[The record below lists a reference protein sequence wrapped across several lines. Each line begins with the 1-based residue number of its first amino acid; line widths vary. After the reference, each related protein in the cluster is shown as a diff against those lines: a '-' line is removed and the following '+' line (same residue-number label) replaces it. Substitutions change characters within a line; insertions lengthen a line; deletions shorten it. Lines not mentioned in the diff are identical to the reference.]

1 MTTPSHADV
10 TKATRSISHGAG
22 ELKLILVLDNP
33 SCGQVFPFLG
43 QVTSNP
49 HCLFLLFH
57 QQQEIEIKTKLS
69 KLSPSTS
76 SHLEISPPGMFSTNI
91 PWRRGSPFFPSAA
104 MSQVWEALKFYI
116 RKSAKIV
123 PKKAQRVFLAPQ
135 HHLGVTQVV
144 TAGHEQVWD
153 PGSSMEDSWEYRR

>member
-1 MTTPSHADV
+1 MPGDSSVGVEMTTPSHADV

-43 QVTSNP
+43 QVTNNP
-49 HCLFLLFH
+49 RCLFLLFH
-57 QQQEIEIKTKLS
+57 KQQEIEIKTKLS
-69 KLSPSTS
+69 KLSSSTS
-76 SHLEISPPGMFSTNI
+76 SYLEISPPGMFSTNI

-123 PKKAQRVFLAPQ
+123 PKIPKECFWL
-135 HHLGVTQVV
+135 LSITWG
-144 TAGHEQVWD
+144 
-153 PGSSMEDSWEYRR
+153 